1 MPNRLGLAFVAK
13 KLVIGTAFSIKAI
26 QKEEAKLVL
35 LANDASIATIKKITD
50 KAKFYN
56 IPVNLN
62 YDTNTLSKPIG
73 KENIKVIC
81 ILDEGF
87 ANMYK

>member
-35 LANDASIATIKKITD
+35 LANDASIATIKK
-50 KAKFYN
+50 N
-56 IPVNLN
+56 NR
-62 YDTNTLSKPIG
+62 
-73 KENIKVIC
+73 
-81 ILDEGF
+81 
-87 ANMYK
+87 